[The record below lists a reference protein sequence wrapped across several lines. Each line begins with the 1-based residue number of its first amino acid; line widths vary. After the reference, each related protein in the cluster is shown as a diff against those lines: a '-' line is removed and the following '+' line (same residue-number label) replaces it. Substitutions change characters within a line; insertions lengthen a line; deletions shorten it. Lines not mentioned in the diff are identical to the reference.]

1 MALNTP
7 PTINNTENSSHATT
21 PYDGWSSQRIAL
33 AALLCA
39 ACALSTLMLEFPI
52 MPGITW
58 LKYDPASAIA
68 LVVGLIFDP
77 MMALIVSCV
86 PYLVHLTTQTGFFG
100 ALMAVISCAS
110 LVMPTCMIYKHIH
123 TRTGLILAIAVGN
136 VVCLGAC
143 LAANIVITPIY
154 TGAPLEA
161 VMGMMVPVL
170 IPFNII
176 KLIIND
182 VLAIMLVKPLA
193 RAFKRDENLS
203 I

>member
-1 MALNTP
+1 MAHYAP
-7 PTINNTENSSHATT
+7 SHASDACATSHSTT
-21 PYDGWSSQRIAL
+21 PYDSWSSQRIAL

-86 PYLVHLTTQTGFFG
+86 PYLVHLTTATGFFG
-100 ALMAVISCAS
+100 ALMAVVACVS
-110 LVMPTCMIYKHIH
+110 LVMPSCLIYKHMH
-123 TRTGLILAIAVGN
+123 TRTGLILAIVVGN
-136 VVCLGAC
+136 VVCLAAC
-143 LAANIVITPIY
+143 LAANIIITPIY

-161 VMGMMVPVL
+161 VMGMMLPVL

-193 RAFKRDENLS
+193 RAFKRA
-203 I
+203 